1 MTKKE
6 LIEILEEI
14 VEAEP
19 NTLTGEE
26 RLEDLESWDSLAV
39 VNFIAVVDENFGLT
53 LEPAKIMKSETI
65 NQLILL
71 LDGHIK

>member
-6 LIEILEEI
+6 LLQMLEEI

-26 RLEDLESWDSLAV
+26 RLEDLQSWDSLAV

-53 LEPAKIMKSETI
+53 LEPKKIMESETI
-65 NQLILL
+65 NQLISL

>member
-6 LIEILEEI
+6 LIEMLEEI

-26 RLEDLESWDSLAV
+26 RLEDLQSWDSLAV

-53 LEPAKIMKSETI
+53 LEPKKIMESETI
-65 NQLILL
+65 NQLISLL
-71 LDGHIK
+71 YGHIK

>member
-1 MTKKE
+1 VTKKE
-6 LIEILEEI
+6 LIAMLEEI

-26 RLEDLESWDSLAV
+26 RLEDLQSWDSLAV

-53 LEPAKIMKSETI
+53 LEPKKIMESETI
-65 NQLILL
+65 NQLISL

>member
-1 MTKKE
+1 VTKKE
-6 LIEILEEI
+6 LIEMLEEI

-26 RLEDLESWDSLAV
+26 RLEDLQSWDSLAV

-53 LEPAKIMKSETI
+53 LEPKKIMESETI
-65 NQLILL
+65 NQLISL

>member
-6 LIEILEEI
+6 LIEMLEEI

-26 RLEDLESWDSLAV
+26 RLEDLQSWDSLAV
-39 VNFIAVVDENFGLT
+39 VNFIALVDENFGIILSP
-53 LEPAKIMKSETI
+53 EKIMKSETI

-71 LDGHIK
+71 LGGHIK

>member
-6 LIEILEEI
+6 LIEMLEEI

-26 RLEDLESWDSLAV
+26 RLEDLQSWDSLAV

-53 LEPAKIMKSETI
+53 LEPKKIMESETI
-65 NQLILL
+65 NQLISL